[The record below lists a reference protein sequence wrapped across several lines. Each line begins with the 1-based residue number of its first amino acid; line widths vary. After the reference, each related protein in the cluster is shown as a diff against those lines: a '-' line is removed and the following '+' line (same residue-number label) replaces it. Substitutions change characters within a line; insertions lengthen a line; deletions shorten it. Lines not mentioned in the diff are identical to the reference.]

1 VQKIL
6 SETFKPV
13 NQLGVSEVNQA
24 ALNGM
29 ELPPKIK
36 LSMAIFLQWQW
47 LFTYIAVRNLS
58 NTLRTGEYQIHH
70 NYQIHHYIVCLT
82 RELFN

>member
-1 VQKIL
+1 VRKIL

-36 LSMAIFLQWQW
+36 LSMAEYF
-47 LFTYIAVRNLS
+47 S
-58 NTLRTGEYQIHH
+58 NGNGYLLI
-70 NYQIHHYIVCLT
+70 
-82 RELFN
+82 